1 MKIKDYIFLANKNL
15 SRRKKGVISNTIL
28 IAISVI
34 ICLLVISFNIC
45 LSNYMN
51 RALVNNIAYR
61 SIVVLGVP
69 EEKQEDVINSIKE
82 IDHIAKVIPEKEE
95 RTMTTIYS
103 DFFDE
108 YEENM
113 RLSFK
118 GADVNIQPSVI
129 QGRNIENGETNVCLI
144 PNKIYYGKYSQ
155 NKEQVYDREAYI
167 NGEDFLGKK
176 INIYYFSYDESNG
189 ERIRKETFTEE
200 FEVIGIYDVDEYP
213 FEDNLFVSFED
224 VIKINKNVEENTV
237 LNPNVIYSGPDEQ
250 IIAYVDNSLNLNNTM
265 EKVEELGYRC
275 IVRST
280 VNTYIVVIINVVT
293 AIVLSVLMIIVLS
306 SITTSSIKAIDDRK
320 YEIGILKAIGYKNKN
335 IKTILLF
342 ENLII
347 GIRAYLIGL
356 IISIIS
362 MYLIK
367 IFIFNK
373 NIDFDRLNVNLN
385 VWVCI
390 VALIF
395 SILIPTI
402 ASYFGGKGIFKKT
415 PLSLNKEG

>member
-1 MKIKDYIFLANKNL
+1 M
-15 SRRKKGVISNTIL
+15 
-28 IAISVI
+28 
-34 ICLLVISFNIC
+34 
-45 LSNYMN
+45 
-51 RALVNNIAYR
+51 
-61 SIVVLGVP
+61 
-69 EEKQEDVINSIKE
+69 
-82 IDHIAKVIPEKEE
+82 
-95 RTMTTIYS
+95 
-103 DFFDE
+103 
-108 YEENM
+108 
-113 RLSFK
+113 
-118 GADVNIQPSVI
+118 
-129 QGRNIENGETNVCLI
+129 
-144 PNKIYYGKYSQ
+144 
-155 NKEQVYDREAYI
+155 
-167 NGEDFLGKK
+167 
-176 INIYYFSYDESNG
+176 
-189 ERIRKETFTEE
+189 
-200 FEVIGIYDVDEYP
+200 IGIYDVDEYP

-402 ASYFGGKGIFKKT
+402 ASYLGGKGIFKKT

>member
-69 EEKQEDVINSIKE
+69 EEKQEDIINSIKE
-82 IDHIAKVIPEKEE
+82 IDHISKVIPEKEE

-144 PNKIYYGKYSQ
+144 PNKIYYGEYSQ

-176 INIYYFSYDESNG
+176 VFLETHVKVIENWRD
-189 ERIRKETFTEE
+189 KEKYL
-200 FEVIGIYDVDEYP
+200 I
-213 FEDNLFVSFED
+213 
-224 VIKINKNVEENTV
+224 
-237 LNPNVIYSGPDEQ
+237 
-250 IIAYVDNSLNLNNTM
+250 
-265 EKVEELGYRC
+265 ELG
-275 IVRST
+275 
-280 VNTYIVVIINVVT
+280 
-293 AIVLSVLMIIVLS
+293 
-306 SITTSSIKAIDDRK
+306 IDSKD
-320 YEIGILKAIGYKNKN
+320 E
-335 IKTILLF
+335 
-342 ENLII
+342 
-347 GIRAYLIGL
+347 
-356 IISIIS
+356 
-362 MYLIK
+362 
-367 IFIFNK
+367 
-373 NIDFDRLNVNLN
+373 
-385 VWVCI
+385 
-390 VALIF
+390 
-395 SILIPTI
+395 
-402 ASYFGGKGIFKKT
+402 
-415 PLSLNKEG
+415 